1 MAFVIDIHTHAF
13 PDHIAL
19 KAIPALEQEG
29 GIKAYLDGTVAALLD
44 SMDRSGIQQ
53 SVLCSIATKPEQFD
67 PILQWSKTIRS
78 ERIEPFPSLH
88 PKDPQLLE
96 HLEMMHAEGFKGVKM
111 HSYYQDY
118 FLDDARLFP
127 LYERMSQLGMIL
139 VIHAGY
145 DIAFSRVRR
154 ADPGRIVEVCRQFPD
169 LKLIAT
175 HLGGWDEWSDVR
187 DLLAGKPI
195 YMEISFALDFLDQKR
210 IREIMLAHPAEYLL
224 FGTDSPWTDQATTL
238 KLLTKLKLPNTL
250 FEQIISGNARRLL
263 GIPAV
268 EPDSGQSSAP

>member
-1 MAFVIDIHTHAF
+1 MAFITDIHAHAF
-13 PDHIAL
+13 PDDIAR
-19 KAIPALEQEG
+19 KAIPALEAAG
-29 GIKAYLDGTVAALLD
+29 KVKAYLDGTVAALLD
-44 SMDRSGIQQ
+44 SMDHSGIQR

-78 ERIEPFPSLH
+78 DRIEPFPSLH
-88 PKDPQLLE
+88 PEDPQLLE
-96 HLEMMHAEGFKGVKM
+96 HLEMIHAEGFKGVKM

-118 FLDDARLFP
+118 FFDDARLFP
-127 LYERMSQLGMIL
+127 LYERMSQLGSIL

-145 DIAFSRVRR
+145 DIAYPRIRK
-154 ADPGRIVEVCRQFPD
+154 ADPGRIVKVCRQFPG

-175 HLGGWDEWSDVR
+175 HLGGWDEWNDVR

-210 IREIMLAHPAEYLL
+210 IKEIMLAHPAEYLL

-238 KLLTKLKLPNTL
+238 KMLARLNLPDTL
-250 FEQIISGNARRLL
+250 FEQITCGNARLLL
-263 GIPAV
+263 G
-268 EPDSGQSSAP
+268 DR